1 MMFILES
8 IYICIFKSLTI
19 LFDRYQM
26 ESTAKYLKEQNT
38 GSVENIRQEI
48 KNFRDKRLSEEQ
60 QEQTNVMFI

>member
-1 MMFILES
+1 MS
-8 IYICIFKSLTI
+8 IFKSLAI

-26 ESTAKYLKEQNT
+26 EITAKYIKEQNT
-38 GSVENIRQEI
+38 GSVEDIRQEI